1 MAKKRRKL
9 SPELEKNIS
18 LAKKQIELITAII
31 HDIDEDDIQEE
42 YKSAFLPVMS
52 TYMSLDQM
60 YKEVGFNDDTSN
72 LYQLYLSN
80 LDKFKNMTEEEI
92 FNERKN
98 KYLKIGRNKGFIDNT
113 NELSSL
119 KPEKNKLSQIL
130 IEKKIVSVSLVL
142 ALIALLLFI
151 TL

>member
-1 MAKKRRKL
+1 MAKRRRKL

-60 YKEVGFNDDTSN
+60 YNEFGFNDDTENDSPFRMDR
-72 LYQLYLSN
+72 LISSITFETLP
-80 LDKFKNMTEEEI
+80 
-92 FNERKN
+92 
-98 KYLKIGRNKGFIDNT
+98 IDI
-113 NELSSL
+113 SL
-119 KPEKNKLSQIL
+119 LPSFLPSLLPSQ
-130 IEKKIVSVSLVL
+130 
-142 ALIALLLFI
+142 
-151 TL
+151 

>member
-1 MAKKRRKL
+1 MAKRRRKL

-42 YKSAFLPVMS
+42 YKSAFLGVMS

-60 YKEVGFNDDTSN
+60 YNEFGFNEDTEN

-80 LDKFKNMTEEEI
+80 LKKFKSE
-92 FNERKN
+92 
-98 KYLKIGRNKGFIDNT
+98 Y
-113 NELSSL
+113 EL
-119 KPEKNKLSQIL
+119 
-130 IEKKIVSVSLVL
+130 
-142 ALIALLLFI
+142 
-151 TL
+151 